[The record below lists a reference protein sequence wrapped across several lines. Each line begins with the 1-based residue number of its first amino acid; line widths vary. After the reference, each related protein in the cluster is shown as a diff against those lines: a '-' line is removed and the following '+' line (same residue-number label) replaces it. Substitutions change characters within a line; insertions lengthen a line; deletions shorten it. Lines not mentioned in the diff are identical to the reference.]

1 MQPDK
6 KAFRREYR
14 FPLLLQCKQT
24 EVSFHNL
31 YSRPP
36 SNAPHILP
44 GNASGLPSPNKL
56 RIKDAINACASA
68 HQGPTVTAHKIF
80 TICCTGAHFEPNT
93 GKENKLPTTATAAK
107 IAVTVNFFKLD
118 FSFFRP
124 HFRIASAT
132 FFHNQAEN
140 DCDHHIRQRISNRRI
155 HLHQYADKSQI
166 RPSHTIRLRH

>member
-1 MQPDK
+1 MIAMNRSSTGTDEEWHYKHKQCCCCISHHKICKPDK

-24 EVSFHNL
+24 EVSFHI
-31 YSRPP
+31 YTAGPP

-107 IAVTVNFFKLD
+107 IAVTVNFFKLE
-118 FSFFRP
+118 
-124 HFRIASAT
+124 
-132 FFHNQAEN
+132 FFHSFVLIFALLLQPFPQSGRE
-140 DCDHHIRQRISNRRI
+140 
-155 HLHQYADKSQI
+155 
-166 RPSHTIRLRH
+166 RL

>member
-14 FPLLLQCKQT
+14 FPLLLQCKQM
-24 EVSFHNL
+24 EVSFHI
-31 YSRPP
+31 YTADRQVM
-36 SNAPHILP
+36 HRTYFP
-44 GNASGLPSPNKL
+44 GMQGLPSPNKL

-132 FFHNQAEN
+132 FST
-140 DCDHHIRQRISNRRI
+140 IRQRTTVITISGRVF
-155 HLHQYADKSQI
+155 
-166 RPSHTIRLRH
+166 PSGVSTCINMR